1 MHAARL
7 ERSARLQRVHELLSD
22 RAEHST
28 REIARTA
35 DVCAVNSIVAELR
48 DGGAEIEC
56 RPAKSPSGGR
66 IFLYRMLRPA
76 STTNGEED
84 EPSCEDC
91 GCTDTLACED
101 ELLGPCWWAD
111 RDDGRRLCSIC
122 GKKERWAQRGG
133 RAQNP
138 DVSDETNRHAEAGS
152 STMDA
157 PSSVEGGCVSTA
169 PPHDYRQLGLFG

>member
-56 RPAKSPSGGR
+56 RPARSPSGGR

-76 STTNGEED
+76 STTNGAED

-91 GCTDTLACED
+91 GCTDTLACENP
-101 ELLGPCWWAD
+101 LLGPCWWVET
-111 RDDGRRLCSIC
+111 DDGRRICSEC
-122 GKKERWAQRGG
+122 DNKEPE
-133 RAQNP
+133 RADRRTGQGSGTLP
-138 DVSDETNRHAEAGS
+138 GSGLDPMPAPHSESVAEACG
-152 STMDA
+152 
-157 PSSVEGGCVSTA
+157 PSSHEF
-169 PPHDYRQLGLFG
+169 RQLGLFG